1 MSQQPC
7 RPSPTLTFVNETPEH
22 AADIEALLTGAFGPG
37 RFAKVSERVREFA
50 EFAPE
55 LSFCAFEAG
64 LMVGVVRMWRV
75 AVGDQPIVFLGP
87 LAVKADARK
96 HGLGALLVERACEA
110 AEALGEAAVVL
121 VGDLPFFQRVGFEV
135 ASGVVMPGPV
145 DPRRVLVRRYRD
157 VVLMGPV
164 QPSGNNGAS

>member
-1 MSQQPC
+1 MSPQSC
-7 RPSPTLTFVNETPEH
+7 RPEPALTFVNETPGYSPG
-22 AADIEALLTGAFGPG
+22 IEALLNRAFGPG

-55 LSFCAFEAG
+55 LSFCAFEG
-64 LMVGVVRMWRV
+64 ERLVGTVRMWRV

-87 LAVKADARK
+87 LAVEADARK
-96 HGLGALLVERACEA
+96 HGLGALLVERACETS
-110 AEALGEAAVVL
+110 EALGEAAVVL

-145 DPRRVLVRRYRD
+145 DPKRVLARVFVD
-157 VVLMGPV
+157 LPLSGPV
-164 QPSGNNGAS
+164 RPRA

>member
-1 MSQQPC
+1 MFPQPC
-7 RPSPTLTFVNETPEH
+7 RPESALIFVNEIPEH
-22 AADIEALLTGAFGPG
+22 ATDIEALLTRAFGPG

-64 LMVGVVRMWRV
+64 RMVGVVRMWRV

-87 LAVKADARK
+87 LAVEADARK
-96 HGLGALLVERACEA
+96 HGLGALLVERTCEA
-110 AEALGEAAVVL
+110 SEALGEAAVVL

-145 DPRRVLVRRYRD
+145 DPKRVLARVFVD
-157 VVLMGPV
+157 SALSGPMR
-164 QPSGNNGAS
+164 PRA